1 MLNTATN
8 NLLANLPTVIVII
21 ICISIISWIFGR
33 RYNNFIETISYIK
46 EDMNDIKNSFASLKN
61 EVNMTIEQ
69 YQERTEKRLNMI
81 EKEQAKEKD
90 NYNNYIRIIE
100 NRLTALETL
109 SKAQND
115 KLDLIFNLLTDDF
128 KRRKNG

>member
-21 ICISIISWIFGR
+21 ICMSIISWILGR

-90 NYNNYIRIIE
+90 NYNNCIRTIE

-109 SKAQND
+109 SKAQSD

>member
-1 MLNTATN
+1 MFNIAIN
-8 NLLANLPTVIVII
+8 NLLTNLPTVIVIV
-21 ICISIISWIFGR
+21 ICMSTLSWILSR
-33 RYNNFIETISYIK
+33 RYNNFIDNIDNIK
-46 EDMNDIKNSFASLKN
+46 EDVNDINKSFASLKN
-61 EVNMTIEQ
+61 EVNLTIEQ
-69 YQERTEKRLNMI
+69 YQTRTENRLNII
-81 EKEQAKEKD
+81 ETQQIKEKD

>member
-21 ICISIISWIFGR
+21 ICMSIISWILGR
-33 RYNNFIETISYIK
+33 RYNNFIDNIDKIK
-46 EDMNDIKNSFASLKN
+46 EDMNDIKKSFASLKN
-61 EVNMTIEQ
+61 EVNLTIEQ
-69 YQERTEKRLNMI
+69 YQTRTENRLNII
-81 EKEQAKEKD
+81 ETQQIKEKD

>member
-1 MLNTATN
+1 MFNIAIN
-8 NLLANLPTVIVII
+8 NLLTNLPTVIVIV
-21 ICISIISWIFGR
+21 ICMSTLSWILSR
-33 RYNNFIETISYIK
+33 RYSNFIDNIDKIK
-46 EDMNDIKNSFASLKN
+46 EDVNDIKKSFASLKN
-61 EVNMTIEQ
+61 EVNLTIEQ
-69 YQERTEKRLNMI
+69 YQTKTENRLNII
-81 EKEQAKEKD
+81 ETQQIKEKD

>member
-1 MLNTATN
+1 MFNIAIN
-8 NLLANLPTVIVII
+8 NLLTNLPTVIVIV
-21 ICISIISWIFGR
+21 ICMSILSWILGR
-33 RYNNFIETISYIK
+33 RYNNFIDNIDKIK
-46 EDMNDIKNSFASLKN
+46 EDVNDIKKSFASLKN
-61 EVNMTIEQ
+61 EVNLTIEQ
-69 YQERTEKRLNMI
+69 YQTKTENRLNII
-81 EKEQAKEKD
+81 ETQQIKEKD

>member
-1 MLNTATN
+1 MFNIAIN
-8 NLLANLPTVIVII
+8 NLLTNLPTVIVIV
-21 ICISIISWIFGR
+21 ICMSILSWILGR
-33 RYNNFIETISYIK
+33 RHSNFIDNIDKIK
-46 EDMNDIKNSFASLKN
+46 EDVNDIKKSFASLKN

-90 NYNNYIRIIE
+90 NYNNCIRTIE

-109 SKAQND
+109 SKAQSD
-115 KLDLIFNLLTDDF
+115 KLDLIFNIITDNY

>member
-21 ICISIISWIFGR
+21 ICMSIISWILSR
-33 RYNNFIETISYIK
+33 RYNNFIDNIDKIK
-46 EDMNDIKNSFASLKN
+46 EDMNDIKKSFASLKN
-61 EVNMTIEQ
+61 EVNLTIEQ
-69 YQERTEKRLNMI
+69 YQTRTENRLNII
-81 EKEQAKEKD
+81 ETQQIKEKD

>member
-1 MLNTATN
+1 MFNIAIN
-8 NLLANLPTVIVII
+8 NLLTNLPTVIVIV
-21 ICISIISWIFGR
+21 ICMSILSWILGR
-33 RYNNFIETISYIK
+33 RYSNFIDNIDKIK
-46 EDMNDIKNSFASLKN
+46 EDVNDIKKSFASLKN

-90 NYNNYIRIIE
+90 NYNNCIRTIE

-109 SKAQND
+109 SKAQSD
-115 KLDLIFNLLTDDF
+115 KLDLIFNIITDNY

>member
-1 MLNTATN
+1 MFDLAIN
-8 NLLANLPTVIVII
+8 NLLTNLPTVIVIV
-21 ICISIISWIFGR
+21 ICMSILSWILGR
-33 RYNNFIETISYIK
+33 RYNNFIDNIDKIK
-46 EDMNDIKNSFASLKN
+46 EDVNDIKKSFASLKN
-61 EVNMTIEQ
+61 EVNLTIEQ
-69 YQERTEKRLNMI
+69 YQTRTENRLNII
-81 EKEQAKEKD
+81 ETQQIKEKD

>member
-1 MLNTATN
+1 MFNIAIN
-8 NLLANLPTVIVII
+8 NLLTNLPTVIVIV
-21 ICISIISWIFGR
+21 ICMSILSWILGR
-33 RYNNFIETISYIK
+33 RYSNFIDNIDKIK
-46 EDMNDIKNSFASLKN
+46 EDVNDIKKSFASLKN
-61 EVNMTIEQ
+61 EVNLTIEQ

-90 NYNNYIRIIE
+90 NYNNCIRTIE

-109 SKAQND
+109 SKAQSD
-115 KLDLIFNLLTDDF
+115 KLDIIFNLLTDNY

>member
-1 MLNTATN
+1 MFNIAIN
-8 NLLANLPTVIVII
+8 NLLTNLPTVIVIV
-21 ICISIISWIFGR
+21 ICMSILSWILGR
-33 RYNNFIETISYIK
+33 RYSNFIDNIDKIK
-46 EDMNDIKNSFASLKN
+46 EDVNDIKKSFASLKN
-61 EVNMTIEQ
+61 EVNLTIEQ

-90 NYNNYIRIIE
+90 NYNNCIRTIE

-109 SKAQND
+109 SKAQSD
-115 KLDLIFNLLTDDF
+115 KLDLIFNIITDNY

>member
-1 MLNTATN
+1 MFNIAIN
-8 NLLANLPTVIVII
+8 NLLTNLPTVIVIV
-21 ICISIISWIFGR
+21 ICMSILSWILGR
-33 RYNNFIETISYIK
+33 RYNNFIESISRIK
-46 EDMNDIKNSFASLKN
+46 EDVNDIKKSFASLKN

-69 YQERTEKRLNMI
+69 YQTRTENRLNII
-81 EKEQAKEKD
+81 ETQQIKEKD

-115 KLDLIFNLLTDDF
+115 KLDLIFNILTDNY

>member
-1 MLNTATN
+1 MLT
-8 NLLANLPTVIVII
+8 NLPTVIVIV
-21 ICISIISWIFGR
+21 ICVSILSWILGR
-33 RYNNFIETISYIK
+33 RYNNFIDNIDNIK
-46 EDMNDIKNSFASLKN
+46 EDVNDIKKSFASLKN
-61 EVNMTIEQ
+61 EVNLTIEQ
-69 YQERTEKRLNMI
+69 YQTKTENRLNII
-81 EKEQAKEKD
+81 ETQQIKEKD

>member
-21 ICISIISWIFGR
+21 ICMSIISWILGR

-61 EVNMTIEQ
+61 EVNLTIEQ
-69 YQERTEKRLNMI
+69 YQTKTENRLNII
-81 EKEQAKEKD
+81 ETQQIKEKD

>member
-21 ICISIISWIFGR
+21 ICMSILSWILGR
-33 RYNNFIETISYIK
+33 RYNNFIDNIDKIK
-46 EDMNDIKNSFASLKN
+46 EDVNDIKKSFASLKN
-61 EVNMTIEQ
+61 EVNLTIEQ
-69 YQERTEKRLNMI
+69 YQTRTENRLNII
-81 EKEQAKEKD
+81 ETQQIKEKD

>member
-21 ICISIISWIFGR
+21 ICMSIISWILGR

-61 EVNMTIEQ
+61 EVNLTIEQ
-69 YQERTEKRLNMI
+69 YQTRTENRLNII
-81 EKEQAKEKD
+81 ETQQIKEKD

>member
-46 EDMNDIKNSFASLKN
+46 EDMNDIKKSFASLKN
-61 EVNMTIEQ
+61 EVNLTIEQ
-69 YQERTEKRLNMI
+69 YQTRTENRLNII
-81 EKEQAKEKD
+81 ETQQIKEKD

>member
-21 ICISIISWIFGR
+21 ICMSIISWILGR

-61 EVNMTIEQ
+61 EVNLTIEQ
-69 YQERTEKRLNMI
+69 YQTRTENRLNII
-81 EKEQAKEKD
+81 ETQQIKEKD

-115 KLDLIFNLLTDDF
+115 KLDLIFNLLTDDL

>member
-1 MLNTATN
+1 MFNIAIN
-8 NLLANLPTVIVII
+8 NLLTNLPTVIVIV
-21 ICISIISWIFGR
+21 ICMSTLSWILGR
-33 RYNNFIETISYIK
+33 RYNNFIDNIDKIK
-46 EDMNDIKNSFASLKN
+46 EDVNDIKKSFASLKN
-61 EVNMTIEQ
+61 EVNLTIEQ
-69 YQERTEKRLNMI
+69 YQTKTENRLNII
-81 EKEQAKEKD
+81 ETQQIKEKD